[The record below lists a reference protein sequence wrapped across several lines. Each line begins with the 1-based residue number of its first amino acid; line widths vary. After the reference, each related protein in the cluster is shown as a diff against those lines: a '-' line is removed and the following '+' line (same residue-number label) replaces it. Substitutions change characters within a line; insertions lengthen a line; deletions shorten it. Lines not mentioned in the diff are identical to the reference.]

1 MLSNLIGHSVDDDMK
16 TNTLIQN
23 KVKNRISLNVLSSM
37 LVGVFSA
44 LFFGSSFAS
53 GAALYTAANP
63 VSSITPNMQDEGG
76 ASSKPGIS
84 IVPNAAILLYHH
96 VSSSTPASTSISP
109 EAFKSHMEYLD
120 AHHTVVPL
128 QDVVSAIQ
136 HNTTLPEKAVAITFD
151 DGYANI
157 LSNAH
162 PILAD
167 LGFPYAIFINP
178 DEIGVGPKQ
187 LTWEQVIAMH
197 NDGVVFANHTL
208 DHLHMLNGEQE
219 MDERAWLDKVWQ
231 NVESAEKKIEDKLDV
246 SLKYLAYPF
255 GEYNTALANKLKTEG
270 YIGFGQHSGAVGPTS
285 NMQALPRF
293 PAAGPYANL
302 TTLKTKLNSLAMP
315 VTHSSHENPRMTT
328 RNLSSPISL
337 TINSDD
343 VRLAQV
349 NCFFGGDTIKTSVK
363 DNVLSF
369 NLSETLPVGR
379 SRVNC
384 TAPSKTQAGRYYWY
398 STPFFVADEKGNYP
412 D

>member
-1 MLSNLIGHSVDDDMK
+1 MLLNLIRHSVDDDMK
-16 TNTLIQN
+16 TNNVIQN
-23 KVKNRISLNVLSSM
+23 RTTSRTRLKILSLMLAGVFNVL
-37 LVGVFSA
+37 LVSP
-44 LFFGSSFAS
+44 SIAS
-53 GAALYTAANP
+53 GSDANP
-63 VSSITPNMQDEGG
+63 VDDATSTTKEQSGSNIDSSVSTT
-76 ASSKPGIS
+76 
-84 IVPNAAILLYHH
+84 PNAAILLYHH

-120 AHHTVVPL
+120 AHHTVVSL

-136 HNTTLPEKAVAITFD
+136 HNTTLPENAVAITFD

-157 LSNAH
+157 LDNAH

-167 LGFPYAIFINP
+167 LGFPYTVFINP

-208 DHLHMLNGEQE
+208 DHLHMLNGEQA
-219 MDERAWLDKVWQ
+219 MGERAWLEKVWQ
-231 NVESAEKKIEDKLDV
+231 NVESAEKKIEDKLDI

-255 GEYNTALANKLKTEG
+255 GEYNTALANKLKAEG
-270 YIGFGQHSGAVGPTS
+270 YIGFGQHSGAVGPS
-285 NMQALPRF
+285 SDMQALPRF

-302 TTLKTKLNSLAMP
+302 ATLKTKLNSLAMP
-315 VTHSSHENPRMTT
+315 VTQSSHKDPRMTT

-337 TINSDD
+337 TIDSDD
-343 VRLAQV
+343 VRLTQV
-349 NCFFGGDTIKTSVK
+349 NCFFGGDPIETSLEE
-363 DNVLSF
+363 NVLTF
-369 NLSETLPVGR
+369 TLDETLPIGR

-384 TAPSKTQAGRYYWY
+384 TAPSNAQSGRYYWY
-398 STPFFVADEKGNYP
+398 STPFFVADEDGNYP

>member
-1 MLSNLIGHSVDDDMK
+1 MLLNLIRHSVDDDMK
-16 TNTLIQN
+16 TNNVIQN
-23 KVKNRISLNVLSSM
+23 RTTSRTRLKILSSM
-37 LVGVFSA
+37 LAGIFNVLLVSP
-44 LFFGSSFAS
+44 SIAS
-53 GAALYTAANP
+53 GSDANP
-63 VSSITPNMQDEGG
+63 VADATSTTKEQSGSNIDSSVSTT
-76 ASSKPGIS
+76 
-84 IVPNAAILLYHH
+84 PNAAILLYHH

-120 AHHTVVPL
+120 AHHTVVSL

-136 HNTTLPEKAVAITFD
+136 HNTTLPENAVAITFD

-157 LSNAH
+157 LDNAH

-167 LGFPYAIFINP
+167 LGFPYTVFINP

-208 DHLHMLNGEQE
+208 DHLHMLNGEQA
-219 MDERAWLDKVWQ
+219 MGERAWLEKVWQ
-231 NVESAEKKIEDKLDV
+231 NVESAEKKIEDKLDI

-255 GEYNTALANKLKTEG
+255 GEYNTALANKLKAEG
-270 YIGFGQHSGAVGPTS
+270 YIGFGQHSGAVGPS
-285 NMQALPRF
+285 SDMQALPRF

-302 TTLKTKLNSLAMP
+302 ATLKTKLNSLAMP
-315 VTHSSHENPRMTT
+315 VTQSSHKDPRMTA

-337 TINSDD
+337 TIDSDD
-343 VRLAQV
+343 VRLTQV
-349 NCFFGGDTIKTSVK
+349 NCFFGGDPIETSLEE
-363 DNVLSF
+363 NVLTF
-369 NLSETLPVGR
+369 TLDETLPVGR

-384 TAPSKTQAGRYYWY
+384 TAPSNAQSGRYYWY
-398 STPFFVADEKGNYP
+398 STPFFVADEGGNYP

>member
-1 MLSNLIGHSVDDDMK
+1 MLLNLIRHSVDDDMK
-16 TNTLIQN
+16 TNNVIQN
-23 KVKNRISLNVLSSM
+23 RTTSRTRLKILSSM
-37 LVGVFSA
+37 LAGIFNVLLVSP
-44 LFFGSSFAS
+44 SIAS
-53 GAALYTAANP
+53 GSDANP
-63 VSSITPNMQDEGG
+63 VADATSTTKEQSGSNIDSSVSTT
-76 ASSKPGIS
+76 
-84 IVPNAAILLYHH
+84 PNAAILLYHH

-120 AHHTVVPL
+120 AHHTVVSL

-136 HNTTLPEKAVAITFD
+136 HNTTLPENAVAITFD

-157 LSNAH
+157 LDNAH

-167 LGFPYAIFINP
+167 LGFPYTVFINP

-208 DHLHMLNGEQE
+208 DHLHMLNGEQA
-219 MDERAWLDKVWQ
+219 MGERAWLEKVWQ
-231 NVESAEKKIEDKLDV
+231 NVESAEKKIEDKLDI

-255 GEYNTALANKLKTEG
+255 GEYNTALANKLKAEG
-270 YIGFGQHSGAVGPTS
+270 YIGFGQHSGAVGPS
-285 NMQALPRF
+285 SDMQALPRF

-302 TTLKTKLNSLAMP
+302 ATLKTKLNSLAMP
-315 VTHSSHENPRMTT
+315 VTQSSHKDPRITA

-337 TINSDD
+337 TIDSDD
-343 VRLAQV
+343 VRLTQV
-349 NCFFGGDTIKTSVK
+349 NCFFGGDPIETSLEE
-363 DNVLSF
+363 NVLTF
-369 NLSETLPVGR
+369 TLDETLPVGR

-384 TAPSKTQAGRYYWY
+384 TAPSNAQSGRYYWY
-398 STPFFVADEKGNYP
+398 STPFFVADENGNYP

>member
-1 MLSNLIGHSVDDDMK
+1 MLLNLIRHSVDDDMK
-16 TNTLIQN
+16 TNNVIQN
-23 KVKNRISLNVLSSM
+23 RTTSRTRLKILSSM
-37 LVGVFSA
+37 LAGIFNVLLVSP
-44 LFFGSSFAS
+44 SIAS
-53 GAALYTAANP
+53 GSDANP
-63 VSSITPNMQDEGG
+63 VADATSTTKEQSGSNIDSSLSTT
-76 ASSKPGIS
+76 
-84 IVPNAAILLYHH
+84 PNAAILLYHH

-120 AHHTVVPL
+120 AHHTVVSL

-136 HNTTLPEKAVAITFD
+136 HNTTLPENAVAITFD

-157 LSNAH
+157 LDNAH

-167 LGFPYAIFINP
+167 LGFPYTVFINP

-208 DHLHMLNGEQE
+208 DHLHMLNGEQA
-219 MDERAWLDKVWQ
+219 MGERAWLEKVWQ
-231 NVESAEKKIEDKLDV
+231 NVESAEKKIEDKLDI

-255 GEYNTALANKLKTEG
+255 GEYNTALANKLKAEG
-270 YIGFGQHSGAVGPTS
+270 YIGFGQHSGAVGLS
-285 NMQALPRF
+285 SDMQALPRF

-302 TTLKTKLNSLAMP
+302 ATLKTKLNSLAMP
-315 VTHSSHENPRMTT
+315 VTQSSHKDPRMTT

-337 TINSDD
+337 TIDSDD
-343 VRLAQV
+343 VRLTQV
-349 NCFFGGDTIKTSVK
+349 NCFFGGDPIETSLEE
-363 DNVLSF
+363 NVLTF
-369 NLSETLPVGR
+369 TLDETLPIGR

-384 TAPSKTQAGRYYWY
+384 TAPSNAQSGRYYWY
-398 STPFFVADEKGNYP
+398 STPFFVADENGNYP

>member
-1 MLSNLIGHSVDDDMK
+1 MLLNLIRHSVDDDMK
-16 TNTLIQN
+16 TNNLIQN
-23 KVKNRISLNVLSSM
+23 RATSRTRLKILSSM
-37 LVGVFSA
+37 LAGIFNVLLVSP
-44 LFFGSSFAS
+44 SIAS
-53 GAALYTAANP
+53 GSDANP
-63 VSSITPNMQDEGG
+63 VADATSTKKEQSGSNIDSSVSTT
-76 ASSKPGIS
+76 
-84 IVPNAAILLYHH
+84 PNAAILLYHH

-120 AHHTVVPL
+120 AHHTVVSL

-136 HNTTLPEKAVAITFD
+136 HNTTLPENAVAITFD

-157 LSNAH
+157 LDNAH

-167 LGFPYAIFINP
+167 LGFPYTVFINP

-208 DHLHMLNGEQE
+208 DHLHMLNGEQA
-219 MDERAWLDKVWQ
+219 MGERAWLEKVWQ
-231 NVESAEKKIEDKLDV
+231 NVESAEKKIEDKLDI

-255 GEYNTALANKLKTEG
+255 GEYNTALANKLKAEG
-270 YIGFGQHSGAVGPTS
+270 YIGFGQHSGAVGLS
-285 NMQALPRF
+285 SDMQALPRF

-302 TTLKTKLNSLAMP
+302 ATLKTKLNSLAMP
-315 VTHSSHENPRMTT
+315 VTQSSHKDPRMTT

-337 TINSDD
+337 TIDSDD
-343 VRLAQV
+343 VRLTQV
-349 NCFFGGDTIKTSVK
+349 NCFFGGDPIETSLEE
-363 DNVLSF
+363 NVLTF
-369 NLSETLPVGR
+369 TLDETLPVGR

-384 TAPSKTQAGRYYWY
+384 TAPSNAQSGRYYWY
-398 STPFFVADEKGNYP
+398 STPFFVADENGNYP

>member
-1 MLSNLIGHSVDDDMK
+1 MLLNLIRHSVDDDMK
-16 TNTLIQN
+16 TNNVIQN
-23 KVKNRISLNVLSSM
+23 RTTSRTRLKILSSM
-37 LVGVFSA
+37 LAGIFNVLLVSPSIA
-44 LFFGSSFAS
+44 SSS
-53 GAALYTAANP
+53 DANP
-63 VSSITPNMQDEGG
+63 VADATSTTKEQSGSNIDSSVSTT
-76 ASSKPGIS
+76 
-84 IVPNAAILLYHH
+84 PNAAILLYHH

-120 AHHTVVPL
+120 AHHTVVSL

-136 HNTTLPEKAVAITFD
+136 HNTTLPENAVAITFD

-157 LSNAH
+157 LDNAH

-167 LGFPYAIFINP
+167 LGFPYTVFINP

-208 DHLHMLNGEQE
+208 DHLHMLNGEQA
-219 MDERAWLDKVWQ
+219 MGERAWLEKVWQ
-231 NVESAEKKIEDKLDV
+231 NVESAEKKIEDKLDI

-270 YIGFGQHSGAVGPTS
+270 YIGFGQHSGAVGPS
-285 NMQALPRF
+285 SDMQALPRF
-293 PAAGPYANL
+293 PAAGSYANL
-302 TTLKTKLNSLAMP
+302 ATLKTKLNSLAMP
-315 VTHSSHENPRMTT
+315 VTQSSHKDPRMTA

-337 TINSDD
+337 TIDSDD
-343 VRLAQV
+343 VRLTQV
-349 NCFFGGDTIKTSVK
+349 NCFFGGDPIETSLEE
-363 DNVLSF
+363 NVLTF
-369 NLSETLPVGR
+369 TLDETLPVGR

-384 TAPSKTQAGRYYWY
+384 TAPSNAQSGRYYWY
-398 STPFFVADEKGNYP
+398 STPFFVADENGNYP

>member
-1 MLSNLIGHSVDDDMK
+1 MLLNLIRHSVDDDMK
-16 TNTLIQN
+16 TNNVIQN
-23 KVKNRISLNVLSSM
+23 RTTSRTRLKILSSM
-37 LVGVFSA
+37 LAGIFNVLLVSP
-44 LFFGSSFAS
+44 SIAS
-53 GAALYTAANP
+53 GSDANP
-63 VSSITPNMQDEGG
+63 VADATSTTKEQSGSNIDSSVSTT
-76 ASSKPGIS
+76 
-84 IVPNAAILLYHH
+84 PNAAILLYHH

-120 AHHTVVPL
+120 AHHTVVSL

-136 HNTTLPEKAVAITFD
+136 HNTTLPENAVAITFD

-157 LSNAH
+157 LDNAH

-167 LGFPYAIFINP
+167 LGFPYTVFINP

-208 DHLHMLNGEQE
+208 DHLHMLNGEQA
-219 MDERAWLDKVWQ
+219 MGERAWLEKVWQ
-231 NVESAEKKIEDKLDV
+231 NVESAEKKIEDKLDI

-255 GEYNTALANKLKTEG
+255 GEYNTALANKLKAEG
-270 YIGFGQHSGAVGPTS
+270 YIGFGQHSGAVGLS
-285 NMQALPRF
+285 SDMQALPRF

-302 TTLKTKLNSLAMP
+302 ATLKTKLNSLAMP
-315 VTHSSHENPRMTT
+315 VTQSSHKDPRMTA

-337 TINSDD
+337 TIDSDD
-343 VRLAQV
+343 VRLTQV
-349 NCFFGGDTIKTSVK
+349 NCFFGGDPIETSLEE
-363 DNVLSF
+363 NVLTF
-369 NLSETLPVGR
+369 TLDETLPVGR

-384 TAPSKTQAGRYYWY
+384 TAPSNAQSGRYYWY
-398 STPFFVADEKGNYP
+398 STPFFVADEDGNYP

>member
-1 MLSNLIGHSVDDDMK
+1 MLLNLIRHSVDDDMK
-16 TNTLIQN
+16 TNNVIQN
-23 KVKNRISLNVLSSM
+23 RTTSRTRLKILSSM
-37 LVGVFSA
+37 LAGIFNVLLVSP
-44 LFFGSSFAS
+44 SIAS
-53 GAALYTAANP
+53 GSDANP
-63 VSSITPNMQDEGG
+63 VADATSTTKEQSGSNIDSSVSTT
-76 ASSKPGIS
+76 
-84 IVPNAAILLYHH
+84 PNAAILLYHH

-120 AHHTVVPL
+120 AHHTVVSL

-136 HNTTLPEKAVAITFD
+136 HNTTLPENAVAITFD

-157 LSNAH
+157 LDNAH

-167 LGFPYAIFINP
+167 LGFPYTVFINP

-208 DHLHMLNGEQE
+208 DHLHMLNGEQA
-219 MDERAWLDKVWQ
+219 MGERAWLEKVWQ
-231 NVESAEKKIEDKLDV
+231 NVESAEKKIEDKLDI

-255 GEYNTALANKLKTEG
+255 GEYNTALANKLKAEG
-270 YIGFGQHSGAVGPTS
+270 YIGFGQHSGAVGPS
-285 NMQALPRF
+285 SDMQALPRF

-302 TTLKTKLNSLAMP
+302 ATLKTKLNSLAMP
-315 VTHSSHENPRMTT
+315 VTQSSHKDPRMTT

-337 TINSDD
+337 TIDSDD
-343 VRLAQV
+343 VRLTQV
-349 NCFFGGDTIKTSVK
+349 NCFFGGDPIETSLEE
-363 DNVLSF
+363 NVLTF
-369 NLSETLPVGR
+369 TLDETLPVGR

-384 TAPSKTQAGRYYWY
+384 TAPSNAQSGRYYWY
-398 STPFFVADEKGNYP
+398 STPFFVADEDGNYP

>member
-1 MLSNLIGHSVDDDMK
+1 MLLNLIRHSVDDDMK
-16 TNTLIQN
+16 TNNVIQN
-23 KVKNRISLNVLSSM
+23 RTTSRTRFKILSLMLAGIFNVL
-37 LVGVFSA
+37 LVSP
-44 LFFGSSFAS
+44 SIAS
-53 GAALYTAANP
+53 GSDANP
-63 VSSITPNMQDEGG
+63 VDDATSTTKEQNGSNIDSSLSTT
-76 ASSKPGIS
+76 
-84 IVPNAAILLYHH
+84 PNAAILLYHH

-120 AHHTVVPL
+120 AHHTVVSL

-136 HNTTLPEKAVAITFD
+136 HNTTLPENAVAITFD

-157 LSNAH
+157 LDNAH

-167 LGFPYAIFINP
+167 LGFPYTVFINP

-208 DHLHMLNGEQE
+208 DHLHMLNGEQA
-219 MDERAWLDKVWQ
+219 MGERAWLEKVWQ
-231 NVESAEKKIEDKLDV
+231 NVESAEKKIEDKLDI

-255 GEYNTALANKLKTEG
+255 GEYNTALANKLKAEG
-270 YIGFGQHSGAVGPTS
+270 YIGFGQHSGAVGPS
-285 NMQALPRF
+285 SDMQALPRF

-302 TTLKTKLNSLAMP
+302 ATLKTKLNSLAMP
-315 VTHSSHENPRMTT
+315 VTQSSHKDPRMTT

-337 TINSDD
+337 TIDSDD
-343 VRLAQV
+343 VRLTQV
-349 NCFFGGDTIKTSVK
+349 NCFFGGDPIETSLEE
-363 DNVLSF
+363 NVLTF
-369 NLSETLPVGR
+369 TLDETLPVGR

-384 TAPSKTQAGRYYWY
+384 TAPSNAQSGRYYWY
-398 STPFFVADEKGNYP
+398 STPFFVADENGNYP

>member
-1 MLSNLIGHSVDDDMK
+1 MLLNLIRHSVDDDMK
-16 TNTLIQN
+16 TNNVIQN
-23 KVKNRISLNVLSSM
+23 RTTSRTRFKILSLMLAGIFNVL
-37 LVGVFSA
+37 LVSP
-44 LFFGSSFAS
+44 SIAS
-53 GAALYTAANP
+53 GSDANP
-63 VSSITPNMQDEGG
+63 VADATSTTKEQSGNNIDSSVSTT
-76 ASSKPGIS
+76 
-84 IVPNAAILLYHH
+84 PNAAILLYHH

-120 AHHTVVPL
+120 AHHTVVSL

-136 HNTTLPEKAVAITFD
+136 HNTTLPENAVAITFD

-157 LSNAH
+157 LDNAH

-167 LGFPYAIFINP
+167 LGFPYTVFINP

-208 DHLHMLNGEQE
+208 DHLHMLNGEQA
-219 MDERAWLDKVWQ
+219 MGERAWLEKVWQ
-231 NVESAEKKIEDKLDV
+231 NVESAEKKIEDKLDI

-255 GEYNTALANKLKTEG
+255 GEYNTALANKLKAEG
-270 YIGFGQHSGAVGPTS
+270 YIGFGQHSGAVGPS
-285 NMQALPRF
+285 SDMQALPRF

-302 TTLKTKLNSLAMP
+302 ATLKTKLNSLAMP
-315 VTHSSHENPRMTT
+315 VTQSSHKDPRMTA

-337 TINSDD
+337 TIDSDD
-343 VRLAQV
+343 VRLTQV
-349 NCFFGGDTIKTSVK
+349 NCFFGGDPIETRLEE
-363 DNVLSF
+363 NVLTF
-369 NLSETLPVGR
+369 TLDETLPVGR

-384 TAPSKTQAGRYYWY
+384 TAPSNAQSGRYYWY
-398 STPFFVADEKGNYP
+398 STPFFVADENGNYP

>member
-1 MLSNLIGHSVDDDMK
+1 MLLNLIRHSVDDDMK
-16 TNTLIQN
+16 TNNVIQN
-23 KVKNRISLNVLSSM
+23 RTTSRTRLKILSSM
-37 LVGVFSA
+37 LAGIFNVLLVSP
-44 LFFGSSFAS
+44 SIAS
-53 GAALYTAANP
+53 GSDANP
-63 VSSITPNMQDEGG
+63 VADATSSTKEQSGNNID
-76 ASSKPGIS
+76 S
-84 IVPNAAILLYHH
+84 IVSTTPNAAILLYHH

-120 AHHTVVPL
+120 AHHTVVSL

-136 HNTTLPEKAVAITFD
+136 HNTTLPENAVAITFD

-157 LSNAH
+157 LDNAH

-167 LGFPYAIFINP
+167 LGFPYTVFINP

-208 DHLHMLNGEQE
+208 DHLHMLNGEQA
-219 MDERAWLDKVWQ
+219 MGERAWLEKVWQ
-231 NVESAEKKIEDKLDV
+231 NVESAEKKIEDKLDI

-255 GEYNTALANKLKTEG
+255 GEYNTALANKLKAEG
-270 YIGFGQHSGAVGPTS
+270 YIGFGQHSGAVGPS
-285 NMQALPRF
+285 SDMQALPRF

-302 TTLKTKLNSLAMP
+302 ATLKTKLNSLAMP
-315 VTHSSHENPRMTT
+315 VTQSSHKDPRMTA

-337 TINSDD
+337 TIDSDD
-343 VRLAQV
+343 VRLTQV
-349 NCFFGGDTIKTSVK
+349 NCFFGGDPIETSLEE
-363 DNVLSF
+363 NVLTF
-369 NLSETLPVGR
+369 TLDETLPIGR

-384 TAPSKTQAGRYYWY
+384 TAPSNAQSGRYYWY
-398 STPFFVADEKGNYP
+398 STPFFVADENGNYP

>member
-1 MLSNLIGHSVDDDMK
+1 MLLNLIRHSVDDDMK
-16 TNTLIQN
+16 TNNVIQN
-23 KVKNRISLNVLSSM
+23 RTTSRTRFKILSLMLAGIFNVL
-37 LVGVFSA
+37 LVSP
-44 LFFGSSFAS
+44 SIAS
-53 GAALYTAANP
+53 GSDANP
-63 VSSITPNMQDEGG
+63 VADATSTTKEQSGNNIDSSVSTT
-76 ASSKPGIS
+76 
-84 IVPNAAILLYHH
+84 PNAAILLYHH

-120 AHHTVVPL
+120 AHHTVVSL

-136 HNTTLPEKAVAITFD
+136 HNTTLPENAVAITFD

-157 LSNAH
+157 LDNAH

-167 LGFPYAIFINP
+167 LGFPYTVFINP

-208 DHLHMLNGEQE
+208 DHLHMLNGEQA
-219 MDERAWLDKVWQ
+219 MGERAWLEKVWQ
-231 NVESAEKKIEDKLDV
+231 NVESAEKKIEDKLDI

-255 GEYNTALANKLKTEG
+255 GEYNTALANKLKAEG
-270 YIGFGQHSGAVGPTS
+270 YIGFGQHSGAVGPS
-285 NMQALPRF
+285 SDMQALPRF

-302 TTLKTKLNSLAMP
+302 ATLKTKLNSLAMP
-315 VTHSSHENPRMTT
+315 VTQSSHKDPRMTA

-337 TINSDD
+337 TIDSDD
-343 VRLAQV
+343 VRLTQV
-349 NCFFGGDTIKTSVK
+349 NCFFGGDPIETSLEE
-363 DNVLSF
+363 NVLTF
-369 NLSETLPVGR
+369 TLDETLPVGR

-384 TAPSKTQAGRYYWY
+384 TAPSNAQSGRYYWY
-398 STPFFVADEKGNYP
+398 STPFFVADEDGNYP

>member
-1 MLSNLIGHSVDDDMK
+1 VDDDMK
-16 TNTLIQN
+16 TNNVIQN
-23 KVKNRISLNVLSSM
+23 RTTSRTRLKILSSM
-37 LVGVFSA
+37 LAGIFNVLLVSP
-44 LFFGSSFAS
+44 SIAS
-53 GAALYTAANP
+53 GSDANP
-63 VSSITPNMQDEGG
+63 VADATSTKKEQSGSNIDSSVSTT
-76 ASSKPGIS
+76 
-84 IVPNAAILLYHH
+84 PNAAILLYHH

-120 AHHTVVPL
+120 AHHTVVSL

-136 HNTTLPEKAVAITFD
+136 HNTTLPENAVAITFD

-157 LSNAH
+157 LDNAH

-167 LGFPYAIFINP
+167 LGFPYTVFINP

-208 DHLHMLNGEQE
+208 DHLHMLNGEQA
-219 MDERAWLDKVWQ
+219 MGERAWLEKVWQ
-231 NVESAEKKIEDKLDV
+231 NVESAEKKIEDKLDI

-255 GEYNTALANKLKTEG
+255 GEYNTALANKLKAEG
-270 YIGFGQHSGAVGPTS
+270 YIGFGQHSGAVGPS
-285 NMQALPRF
+285 SDMQALPRF

-302 TTLKTKLNSLAMP
+302 ATLKTKLNSLAMP
-315 VTHSSHENPRMTT
+315 VTQSSHKDPRMTA

-337 TINSDD
+337 TIDSDD
-343 VRLAQV
+343 VRLTQV
-349 NCFFGGDTIKTSVK
+349 NCFFGGDPIETSLEE
-363 DNVLSF
+363 NVLTF
-369 NLSETLPVGR
+369 TLDETLPIGR

-384 TAPSKTQAGRYYWY
+384 TAPSNAQSGRYYWY
-398 STPFFVADEKGNYP
+398 STPFFVADENGNYP

>member
-1 MLSNLIGHSVDDDMK
+1 MLLNLIRHSVDDDMK
-16 TNTLIQN
+16 TNNVIQN
-23 KVKNRISLNVLSSM
+23 RTTSRTRLKILSPMLAGIFNVL
-37 LVGVFSA
+37 LVSPSV
-44 LFFGSSFAS
+44 AS
-53 GAALYTAANP
+53 GSDANP
-63 VSSITPNMQDEGG
+63 VADATSTTKEQSGSNIDSSVSTT
-76 ASSKPGIS
+76 
-84 IVPNAAILLYHH
+84 PNAAILLYHH

-120 AHHTVVPL
+120 AHHTVVSL

-136 HNTTLPEKAVAITFD
+136 HNTTLPENAVAITFD

-157 LSNAH
+157 LDNAH

-167 LGFPYAIFINP
+167 LGFPYTVFINP

-208 DHLHMLNGEQE
+208 DHLHMLNGEQA
-219 MDERAWLDKVWQ
+219 MGERAWLEKVWQ
-231 NVESAEKKIEDKLDV
+231 NVESAEKKIEDKLDI

-255 GEYNTALANKLKTEG
+255 GEYNTALANKLKAEG
-270 YIGFGQHSGAVGPTS
+270 YIGFGQHSGAVGPS
-285 NMQALPRF
+285 SDMQALPRF

-302 TTLKTKLNSLAMP
+302 ATLKTKLNSLAMP
-315 VTHSSHENPRMTT
+315 VTQSSHKDPRMTA

-337 TINSDD
+337 TIDSDD
-343 VRLAQV
+343 VRLTQV
-349 NCFFGGDTIKTSVK
+349 NCFFGGDPIETSLEE
-363 DNVLSF
+363 NVLTF
-369 NLSETLPVGR
+369 TLDETLPVGR

-384 TAPSKTQAGRYYWY
+384 TAPSNAQSGRYYWY
-398 STPFFVADEKGNYP
+398 STPFFVADENGNYP

>member
-1 MLSNLIGHSVDDDMK
+1 MLLNLIRHSVDDDMK
-16 TNTLIQN
+16 TNNVIQN
-23 KVKNRISLNVLSSM
+23 RTASRTRLKLLSSM
-37 LVGVFSA
+37 LAGIFNVLLVSP
-44 LFFGSSFAS
+44 SIAS
-53 GAALYTAANP
+53 GSDATP
-63 VSSITPNMQDEGG
+63 VADATSTTKEQSGSNIDSSVSTT
-76 ASSKPGIS
+76 
-84 IVPNAAILLYHH
+84 PNAAILLYHH

-120 AHHTVVPL
+120 AHHTVVSL

-136 HNTTLPEKAVAITFD
+136 HNTTLPENAVAITFD

-157 LSNAH
+157 LDNAH

-167 LGFPYAIFINP
+167 LGFPYTVFINP

-208 DHLHMLNGEQE
+208 DHLHMLNGEQA
-219 MDERAWLDKVWQ
+219 MGERAWLEKVWQ
-231 NVESAEKKIEDKLDV
+231 NVESAEKKIEDKLDI

-255 GEYNTALANKLKTEG
+255 GEYNTALANKLKAEG
-270 YIGFGQHSGAVGPTS
+270 YIGFGQHSGAVGPS
-285 NMQALPRF
+285 SDMQALPRF

-302 TTLKTKLNSLAMP
+302 ATLKTKLNSLAMP
-315 VTHSSHENPRMTT
+315 VTQSSHKDPRMTT

-337 TINSDD
+337 TIDSDD
-343 VRLAQV
+343 VRLTQV
-349 NCFFGGDTIKTSVK
+349 NCFFGGDPIETSLEE
-363 DNVLSF
+363 NVLTF
-369 NLSETLPVGR
+369 TLDETLPIGR

-384 TAPSKTQAGRYYWY
+384 TAPSNAQSGRYYWY
-398 STPFFVADEKGNYP
+398 STPFFVADEDGNYP

>member
-1 MLSNLIGHSVDDDMK
+1 MLLNLIRHSVDDDMK
-16 TNTLIQN
+16 TNNVIQN
-23 KVKNRISLNVLSSM
+23 RTTSRTRLKILSSM
-37 LVGVFSA
+37 LAGIFNVLLVSP
-44 LFFGSSFAS
+44 SIAS
-53 GAALYTAANP
+53 GSDATP
-63 VSSITPNMQDEGG
+63 VADATSTTKEQSGSNIDSSLSTT
-76 ASSKPGIS
+76 
-84 IVPNAAILLYHH
+84 PNAAILLYHH

-120 AHHTVVPL
+120 AHHTVVSL

-136 HNTTLPEKAVAITFD
+136 HNTTLPENAVAITFD

-157 LSNAH
+157 LDNAH

-167 LGFPYAIFINP
+167 LGFPYTVFINP

-208 DHLHMLNGEQE
+208 DHLHMLNGEQA
-219 MDERAWLDKVWQ
+219 MGERAWLEKVWQ
-231 NVESAEKKIEDKLDV
+231 NVESAEKKIEDKLDI

-255 GEYNTALANKLKTEG
+255 GEYNTALANKLKAEG
-270 YIGFGQHSGAVGPTS
+270 YIGFGQHSGAVGPS
-285 NMQALPRF
+285 SDMQALPRF

-302 TTLKTKLNSLAMP
+302 ATLKTKLNSLAMP
-315 VTHSSHENPRMTT
+315 VTQSSHKDPRMTT

-337 TINSDD
+337 TIDSDD
-343 VRLAQV
+343 VRLTQV
-349 NCFFGGDTIKTSVK
+349 NCFFGGDPIETSLEE
-363 DNVLSF
+363 NVLTF
-369 NLSETLPVGR
+369 TLDETLPVGR

-384 TAPSKTQAGRYYWY
+384 TAPSNAQSGRYYWY
-398 STPFFVADEKGNYP
+398 STPFFVADENGNYP

>member
-1 MLSNLIGHSVDDDMK
+1 MLLNLIRHSVDDDMK
-16 TNTLIQN
+16 TNNVIQN
-23 KVKNRISLNVLSSM
+23 RTTSRTRLKILSSM
-37 LVGVFSA
+37 LAGIFNVLLVSP
-44 LFFGSSFAS
+44 SIAS
-53 GAALYTAANP
+53 GSDANP
-63 VSSITPNMQDEGG
+63 VADATSTTKEQSGSNIDSSVSTT
-76 ASSKPGIS
+76 
-84 IVPNAAILLYHH
+84 PNAAILLYHH

-120 AHHTVVPL
+120 AHHTVVSL

-136 HNTTLPEKAVAITFD
+136 HNSTLPENAVAITFD

-157 LSNAH
+157 LDNAH

-167 LGFPYAIFINP
+167 LGFPYTVFINP

-208 DHLHMLNGEQE
+208 DHLHMLNGEQA
-219 MDERAWLDKVWQ
+219 MGERAWLEKVWQ
-231 NVESAEKKIEDKLDV
+231 NVESAEKKIEDKLDI

-255 GEYNTALANKLKTEG
+255 GEYNTALANKLKAEG
-270 YIGFGQHSGAVGPTS
+270 YIGFGQHSGAVGPS
-285 NMQALPRF
+285 SDMQALPRF

-302 TTLKTKLNSLAMP
+302 ATLKTKLNSLAMP
-315 VTHSSHENPRMTT
+315 VTQSSHKDPRMTT

-337 TINSDD
+337 TIDSDD
-343 VRLAQV
+343 VRLTQV
-349 NCFFGGDTIKTSVK
+349 NCFFGGDPIETSLEE
-363 DNVLSF
+363 NVLTF
-369 NLSETLPVGR
+369 TLDETLPVGR

-384 TAPSKTQAGRYYWY
+384 TAPSNAQSGRYYWY
-398 STPFFVADEKGNYP
+398 STPFFVADENGNYP

>member
-1 MLSNLIGHSVDDDMK
+1 MLLNLIRHSVDDDMK
-16 TNTLIQN
+16 TNNVIQN
-23 KVKNRISLNVLSSM
+23 RTTSRTRLKILSSM
-37 LVGVFSA
+37 LAGIFNVLLVSP
-44 LFFGSSFAS
+44 SIAS
-53 GAALYTAANP
+53 GSDANP
-63 VSSITPNMQDEGG
+63 VADATSTIKEQSGNNIDSSVSTT
-76 ASSKPGIS
+76 
-84 IVPNAAILLYHH
+84 PNAAILLYHH

-120 AHHTVVPL
+120 AHHTVVSL

-136 HNTTLPEKAVAITFD
+136 HNSTLPENAVAITFD

-157 LSNAH
+157 LDNAH

-167 LGFPYAIFINP
+167 LGFPYTVFINP

-208 DHLHMLNGEQE
+208 DHLHMLNGEQA
-219 MDERAWLDKVWQ
+219 MGERAWLEKVWQ
-231 NVESAEKKIEDKLDV
+231 NVESAEKKIEDKLDI

-255 GEYNTALANKLKTEG
+255 GEYNTALANKLKAEG
-270 YIGFGQHSGAVGPTS
+270 YIGFGQHSGAVGPS
-285 NMQALPRF
+285 SDMQALPRF

-302 TTLKTKLNSLAMP
+302 ATLKTKLNSLAMP
-315 VTHSSHENPRMTT
+315 VTQSSHKDPRMTA

-337 TINSDD
+337 TIDSDD
-343 VRLAQV
+343 VRLTQV
-349 NCFFGGDTIKTSVK
+349 NCFFGGDPIETSLEE
-363 DNVLSF
+363 NVLTF
-369 NLSETLPVGR
+369 TLDETLPVGR

-384 TAPSKTQAGRYYWY
+384 TAPSNAQSGRYYWY
-398 STPFFVADEKGNYP
+398 STPFFVADENGNYP

>member
-1 MLSNLIGHSVDDDMK
+1 MLLNLIRHSVDDDMK
-16 TNTLIQN
+16 TNNVIQN
-23 KVKNRISLNVLSSM
+23 RTTSRTRLKILSSM
-37 LVGVFSA
+37 LAGIFNVLLVSP
-44 LFFGSSFAS
+44 SIAS
-53 GAALYTAANP
+53 GSDANP
-63 VSSITPNMQDEGG
+63 VADATSTIKEQSGNNIDSSVSTT
-76 ASSKPGIS
+76 
-84 IVPNAAILLYHH
+84 PNAAILLYHH

-120 AHHTVVPL
+120 AHHTVVSL

-136 HNTTLPEKAVAITFD
+136 HNTTLPENAVAITFD

-157 LSNAH
+157 LDNAH

-167 LGFPYAIFINP
+167 LGFPYTVFINP

-208 DHLHMLNGEQE
+208 DHLHMLNGEQA
-219 MDERAWLDKVWQ
+219 MGERAWLEKVWQ
-231 NVESAEKKIEDKLDV
+231 NVESAEKKIEDKLDI

-255 GEYNTALANKLKTEG
+255 GEYNTALANKLKAEG
-270 YIGFGQHSGAVGPTS
+270 YIGFGQHSGAVGPS
-285 NMQALPRF
+285 SDMQALPRF

-302 TTLKTKLNSLAMP
+302 ATLKTKLNSLAMP
-315 VTHSSHENPRMTT
+315 VTQSSHKDPRITA

-337 TINSDD
+337 TIDSDD
-343 VRLAQV
+343 VRLTQV
-349 NCFFGGDTIKTSVK
+349 NCFFGGAPIETSLEE
-363 DNVLSF
+363 NVLTF
-369 NLSETLPVGR
+369 TLDETLPVGR

-384 TAPSKTQAGRYYWY
+384 TAPSNAQSGRYYWY
-398 STPFFVADEKGNYP
+398 STPFFVADENGNYP

>member
-1 MLSNLIGHSVDDDMK
+1 MLLNLIRHSVDDDMK
-16 TNTLIQN
+16 TNNVIQN
-23 KVKNRISLNVLSSM
+23 RTTSRTRLKILSSM
-37 LVGVFSA
+37 LAGIFNVLLVSPSIA
-44 LFFGSSFAS
+44 SSS
-53 GAALYTAANP
+53 DANP
-63 VSSITPNMQDEGG
+63 VADATSTTKEQSGNNIDSSVSTT
-76 ASSKPGIS
+76 
-84 IVPNAAILLYHH
+84 PNAAILLYHH

-120 AHHTVVPL
+120 AHHTVVSL

-136 HNTTLPEKAVAITFD
+136 HNTTLPENAVAITFD

-157 LSNAH
+157 LDNAH

-167 LGFPYAIFINP
+167 LGFPYTVFINP

-219 MDERAWLDKVWQ
+219 MGERAWLEKVWQ
-231 NVESAEKKIEDKLDV
+231 NVARAEKKIEDKLDI
-246 SLKYLAYPF
+246 SFKYLAYPF
-255 GEYNTALANKLKTEG
+255 GEYNTALARKLKAEG
-270 YIGFGQHSGAVGPTS
+270 YIGFGQHSGAVGPS
-285 NMQALPRF
+285 SDMQALPRF

-302 TTLKTKLNSLAMP
+302 ATLKTKLNSLAMP
-315 VTHSSHENPRMTT
+315 VTQSSHKDPRMTA

-337 TINSDD
+337 TIDSDD
-343 VRLAQV
+343 VRLTQV
-349 NCFFGGDTIKTSVK
+349 NCFFGGDPIETSLEE
-363 DNVLSF
+363 NVLTF
-369 NLSETLPVGR
+369 TLDETLPVGR

-384 TAPSKTQAGRYYWY
+384 TAPSNAQSGRYYWY
-398 STPFFVADEKGNYP
+398 STPFFVADENGNYP

>member
-1 MLSNLIGHSVDDDMK
+1 MLLNLIRHSVDDDMK
-16 TNTLIQN
+16 TNNVIQN
-23 KVKNRISLNVLSSM
+23 RTTSRTRLKILSSM
-37 LVGVFSA
+37 LAGIFNVLLVSP
-44 LFFGSSFAS
+44 SIAS
-53 GAALYTAANP
+53 GSDANP
-63 VSSITPNMQDEGG
+63 VDDATSTTKEQSGSNIDSSLSTT
-76 ASSKPGIS
+76 
-84 IVPNAAILLYHH
+84 PNAAILLYHH

-120 AHHTVVPL
+120 AHHTVVSL

-136 HNTTLPEKAVAITFD
+136 HNTTLPENAVAITFD

-157 LSNAH
+157 LDNAH

-167 LGFPYAIFINP
+167 LGFPYTVFINP

-208 DHLHMLNGEQE
+208 DHLHMLNGEQV
-219 MDERAWLDKVWQ
+219 MGERAWLEKVWQ
-231 NVESAEKKIEDKLDV
+231 NVESAEKKIEDKLDI

-255 GEYNTALANKLKTEG
+255 GEYNTALANKLKAEG
-270 YIGFGQHSGAVGPTS
+270 YIGFGQHSGAVGPS
-285 NMQALPRF
+285 SDMQALPRF

-302 TTLKTKLNSLAMP
+302 ATLKTKLNSLAMP
-315 VTHSSHENPRMTT
+315 VTQSSHKDPRMTT

-337 TINSDD
+337 TIDSDD
-343 VRLAQV
+343 VRLTQV
-349 NCFFGGDTIKTSVK
+349 NCFFGGDPIETSLEE
-363 DNVLSF
+363 NVLTF
-369 NLSETLPVGR
+369 TLDETLPVGR

-384 TAPSKTQAGRYYWY
+384 TAPSNAQSGRYYWY
-398 STPFFVADEKGNYP
+398 STPFFVADENGNYP

>member
-1 MLSNLIGHSVDDDMK
+1 MLLNLIRHSVDDDMK
-16 TNTLIQN
+16 TNNVIQN
-23 KVKNRISLNVLSSM
+23 RTTSRTRLKILSSM
-37 LVGVFSA
+37 LAGIFNVLLVSP
-44 LFFGSSFAS
+44 SIAS
-53 GAALYTAANP
+53 GSDANP
-63 VSSITPNMQDEGG
+63 VADATSTTKEQSGSNIDSSVSTT
-76 ASSKPGIS
+76 
-84 IVPNAAILLYHH
+84 PNAAILLYHH

-120 AHHTVVPL
+120 AHHTVVSL

-136 HNTTLPEKAVAITFD
+136 HNTTLPENAVAITFD

-157 LSNAH
+157 LDNAH

-167 LGFPYAIFINP
+167 LGFPYTVFINP

-208 DHLHMLNGEQE
+208 DHLHMLNGEQA
-219 MDERAWLDKVWQ
+219 MGERAWLEKVWQ
-231 NVESAEKKIEDKLDV
+231 NVESAEKKIEDKLDI

-255 GEYNTALANKLKTEG
+255 GEYNTALANKLKAEG
-270 YIGFGQHSGAVGPTS
+270 YIGFGQHSGAVGLS
-285 NMQALPRF
+285 SDMQALPRF

-302 TTLKTKLNSLAMP
+302 ATLKTKLNSLAMP
-315 VTHSSHENPRMTT
+315 VTQSSHKDPRMTT

-337 TINSDD
+337 TIDSDD
-343 VRLAQV
+343 VRLTQV
-349 NCFFGGDTIKTSVK
+349 NCFFGGDPIETSLEE
-363 DNVLSF
+363 NVLTF
-369 NLSETLPVGR
+369 TLDETLPIGR

-384 TAPSKTQAGRYYWY
+384 TAPSNAQSGRYYWY
-398 STPFFVADEKGNYP
+398 STPFFVADEDGNYP

>member
-1 MLSNLIGHSVDDDMK
+1 MLLNLIRHSVDDDMK
-16 TNTLIQN
+16 TNNVIQN
-23 KVKNRISLNVLSSM
+23 RTTSRTRLKILSSM
-37 LVGVFSA
+37 LAGIFNVLLVSP
-44 LFFGSSFAS
+44 SIAS
-53 GAALYTAANP
+53 GSDANP
-63 VSSITPNMQDEGG
+63 VADATSSTKEQSGNNID
-76 ASSKPGIS
+76 S
-84 IVPNAAILLYHH
+84 IVSTTPNAAILLYHH

-120 AHHTVVPL
+120 AHHTVVSL

-136 HNTTLPEKAVAITFD
+136 HNTTLPENAVAITFD

-157 LSNAH
+157 LDNAH

-167 LGFPYAIFINP
+167 LGFPYTVFINP

-208 DHLHMLNGEQE
+208 DHLHMLNGEQA
-219 MDERAWLDKVWQ
+219 MGERAWLEKVWQ
-231 NVESAEKKIEDKLDV
+231 NVESAEKKIEDKLDI

-255 GEYNTALANKLKTEG
+255 GEYNTALANKLKAEG
-270 YIGFGQHSGAVGPTS
+270 YIGFGQHSGAVGPS
-285 NMQALPRF
+285 SDMQALPRF

-302 TTLKTKLNSLAMP
+302 ATLKTKLNSLAMP
-315 VTHSSHENPRMTT
+315 VTQSSHKDPRMTA

-337 TINSDD
+337 TIDSDD
-343 VRLAQV
+343 VRLTQV
-349 NCFFGGDTIKTSVK
+349 NCFFGGDPIETSLEE
-363 DNVLSF
+363 NVLTF
-369 NLSETLPVGR
+369 TLDETLPVGR

-384 TAPSKTQAGRYYWY
+384 TAPSNAQSGRYYWY
-398 STPFFVADEKGNYP
+398 STPFFVADENGNYP

>member
-1 MLSNLIGHSVDDDMK
+1 MLLNLIRHSVDDDMK
-16 TNTLIQN
+16 TNNVIQN
-23 KVKNRISLNVLSSM
+23 RTTSRTRLKILSSM
-37 LVGVFSA
+37 LAGIFNVLLVSP
-44 LFFGSSFAS
+44 SIAS
-53 GAALYTAANP
+53 GSDANP
-63 VSSITPNMQDEGG
+63 VADATSTTKEQSGNNIDFSVSTT
-76 ASSKPGIS
+76 
-84 IVPNAAILLYHH
+84 PNAAILLYHH

-120 AHHTVVPL
+120 AHHTVVSL

-136 HNTTLPEKAVAITFD
+136 HNTTLPENAVAITFD

-157 LSNAH
+157 LDNAH

-167 LGFPYAIFINP
+167 LGFPYTVFINP

-208 DHLHMLNGEQE
+208 DHLHMLNGEQA
-219 MDERAWLDKVWQ
+219 MGERAWLEKVWQ
-231 NVESAEKKIEDKLDV
+231 NVESAEKKIEDKLDI

-255 GEYNTALANKLKTEG
+255 GEYNTALANKLKAEG
-270 YIGFGQHSGAVGPTS
+270 YIGFGQHSGAVGPS
-285 NMQALPRF
+285 SDMQALPRF

-302 TTLKTKLNSLAMP
+302 ATLKTKLNSLAMP
-315 VTHSSHENPRMTT
+315 VTQSSHKDPRITA

-337 TINSDD
+337 TIDSDD
-343 VRLAQV
+343 VRLTQV
-349 NCFFGGDTIKTSVK
+349 NCFFGGDPIETSLEE
-363 DNVLSF
+363 NVLTF
-369 NLSETLPVGR
+369 TLDETLPVGR

-384 TAPSKTQAGRYYWY
+384 TAPSNAQSGRYYWY
-398 STPFFVADEKGNYP
+398 STPFFVADENGNYP

>member
-1 MLSNLIGHSVDDDMK
+1 MLLNLIRHSVDDDMK
-16 TNTLIQN
+16 TNNVIQN
-23 KVKNRISLNVLSSM
+23 RTTSRTRLKILSSM
-37 LVGVFSA
+37 LAGIFNVLLVSP
-44 LFFGSSFAS
+44 SIAS
-53 GAALYTAANP
+53 GSDANP
-63 VSSITPNMQDEGG
+63 VADATSTTKEQSGSNI
-76 ASSKPGIS
+76 ASSLS
-84 IVPNAAILLYHH
+84 TTPNAAILLYHH

-120 AHHTVVPL
+120 AHHTVVSL

-136 HNTTLPEKAVAITFD
+136 HNTTLPENAVAITFD

-157 LSNAH
+157 LDNAH

-167 LGFPYAIFINP
+167 LGFPYTVFINP

-208 DHLHMLNGEQE
+208 DHLHMLNGEQV
-219 MDERAWLDKVWQ
+219 MGERAWLEKVWQ
-231 NVESAEKKIEDKLDV
+231 NVESAEKKIEDKLDI

-255 GEYNTALANKLKTEG
+255 GEYNTALANKLKAEG
-270 YIGFGQHSGAVGPTS
+270 YIGFGQHSGAVGPS
-285 NMQALPRF
+285 SDMQALPRF

-302 TTLKTKLNSLAMP
+302 ATLKTKLNSLAMP
-315 VTHSSHENPRMTT
+315 VTQSSHKDPRMTT

-337 TINSDD
+337 TIDSDD
-343 VRLAQV
+343 VRLTQV
-349 NCFFGGDTIKTSVK
+349 NCFFGGDPIETSLEE
-363 DNVLSF
+363 NVLTF
-369 NLSETLPVGR
+369 TLDETLPVGR

-384 TAPSKTQAGRYYWY
+384 TAPSNAQSGRYYWY
-398 STPFFVADEKGNYP
+398 STPFFVADENGNYP

>member
-1 MLSNLIGHSVDDDMK
+1 MLLNLIRHSVDDDMK
-16 TNTLIQN
+16 TNNVIQN
-23 KVKNRISLNVLSSM
+23 RTTSRTRLKILSSM
-37 LVGVFSA
+37 LAGIFNVLLVSP
-44 LFFGSSFAS
+44 SIAS
-53 GAALYTAANP
+53 GSDANP
-63 VSSITPNMQDEGG
+63 VADATSTTKEQSGSNIDSSVSTT
-76 ASSKPGIS
+76 
-84 IVPNAAILLYHH
+84 PNAAILLYHH

-120 AHHTVVPL
+120 AHHTVVSL

-136 HNTTLPEKAVAITFD
+136 HNSTLPENAVAITFD

-157 LSNAH
+157 LDNAH

-167 LGFPYAIFINP
+167 LGFPYTVFINP

-208 DHLHMLNGEQE
+208 DHLHMLNGEQV
-219 MDERAWLDKVWQ
+219 MGERAWLEKVWQ
-231 NVESAEKKIEDKLDV
+231 NVESAEKKIEDKLDI

-255 GEYNTALANKLKTEG
+255 GEYNTALANKLKAEG
-270 YIGFGQHSGAVGPTS
+270 YIGFGQHSGAVGPS
-285 NMQALPRF
+285 SDMQALPRF

-302 TTLKTKLNSLAMP
+302 ATLKTKLNSLAMP
-315 VTHSSHENPRMTT
+315 VTQSSHKDPRMTT

-337 TINSDD
+337 TIDSDD
-343 VRLAQV
+343 VRLTQV
-349 NCFFGGDTIKTSVK
+349 NCFFGGDPIETSLEE
-363 DNVLSF
+363 NVLTF
-369 NLSETLPVGR
+369 TLDETLPIGR

-384 TAPSKTQAGRYYWY
+384 TAPSNAQSGRYYWY
-398 STPFFVADEKGNYP
+398 STPFFVADENGNYP

>member
-1 MLSNLIGHSVDDDMK
+1 MLLNLIRHSVDDDMK
-16 TNTLIQN
+16 TNNVIQN
-23 KVKNRISLNVLSSM
+23 RTTSRTRLKILSSM
-37 LVGVFSA
+37 LAGIFNVLLVSP
-44 LFFGSSFAS
+44 SIAS
-53 GAALYTAANP
+53 GSDANP
-63 VSSITPNMQDEGG
+63 VADATSSTKEQSGNNID
-76 ASSKPGIS
+76 S
-84 IVPNAAILLYHH
+84 IVSTTPNAAILLYHH

-120 AHHTVVPL
+120 AHHTVVSL

-136 HNTTLPEKAVAITFD
+136 HNTTLPENAVAITFD

-157 LSNAH
+157 LDNAH

-167 LGFPYAIFINP
+167 LGFPYTVFINP

-208 DHLHMLNGEQE
+208 DHLHMLNGEQA
-219 MDERAWLDKVWQ
+219 MGERAWLEKVWQ
-231 NVESAEKKIEDKLDV
+231 NVESAEKKIEDKLDI

-255 GEYNTALANKLKTEG
+255 GEYNTALANKLKAEG
-270 YIGFGQHSGAVGPTS
+270 YIGFGQHSGAVGPS
-285 NMQALPRF
+285 SDMQALPRF

-302 TTLKTKLNSLAMP
+302 ATLKTKLNSLAMP
-315 VTHSSHENPRMTT
+315 VTQSSHKDPRMTT

-337 TINSDD
+337 TIDSDD
-343 VRLAQV
+343 VRLTQV
-349 NCFFGGDTIKTSVK
+349 NCFFGGDPIETSLEE
-363 DNVLSF
+363 NVLTF
-369 NLSETLPVGR
+369 TLDETLPIGR

-384 TAPSKTQAGRYYWY
+384 TAPSNAQSGRYYWY
-398 STPFFVADEKGNYP
+398 STLFFVADEDGNYP

>member
-1 MLSNLIGHSVDDDMK
+1 MLLNLIRHSVDDDMK
-16 TNTLIQN
+16 TNNVIQN
-23 KVKNRISLNVLSSM
+23 RTTSRTRLKILSSM
-37 LVGVFSA
+37 LAGIFNVLLVSPSIA
-44 LFFGSSFAS
+44 SSS
-53 GAALYTAANP
+53 DANP
-63 VSSITPNMQDEGG
+63 VADATSTTKEQSGSNIDSSLSTM
-76 ASSKPGIS
+76 
-84 IVPNAAILLYHH
+84 PNAAILLYHH

-120 AHHTVVPL
+120 AHHTVVSL

-136 HNTTLPEKAVAITFD
+136 HNTTLPENAVAITFD

-157 LSNAH
+157 LDNAH

-167 LGFPYAIFINP
+167 LGFPYTVFINP

-208 DHLHMLNGEQE
+208 DHLHMLNGEQA
-219 MDERAWLDKVWQ
+219 MGERAWLEKVWQ
-231 NVESAEKKIEDKLDV
+231 NVESAEKKIEDKLDI

-270 YIGFGQHSGAVGPTS
+270 YIGFGQHSGAVGPS
-285 NMQALPRF
+285 SDMQALPRF
-293 PAAGPYANL
+293 PAAGSYANL
-302 TTLKTKLNSLAMP
+302 ATLKTKLNSLAMP
-315 VTHSSHENPRMTT
+315 VTQSSHKDPRMTA

-337 TINSDD
+337 TIDSDD
-343 VRLAQV
+343 VRLTQV
-349 NCFFGGDTIKTSVK
+349 NCFFGGDPIETSLEE
-363 DNVLSF
+363 NVLTF
-369 NLSETLPVGR
+369 TLDETLPVGR

-384 TAPSKTQAGRYYWY
+384 TAPSNAQSGRYYWY
-398 STPFFVADEKGNYP
+398 STPFFVADENGNYP

>member
-1 MLSNLIGHSVDDDMK
+1 MLLNLIRHSVDDDMK
-16 TNTLIQN
+16 TNNVIQN
-23 KVKNRISLNVLSSM
+23 RTTSRTRLKVLSSM
-37 LVGVFSA
+37 LAGIFNVLLVSP
-44 LFFGSSFAS
+44 SIAS
-53 GAALYTAANP
+53 GSDANP
-63 VSSITPNMQDEGG
+63 VADATSTTKEQGGSNIDSSPSTT
-76 ASSKPGIS
+76 
-84 IVPNAAILLYHH
+84 PNAAILLYHH

-120 AHHTVVPL
+120 AHHTVVSL

-136 HNTTLPEKAVAITFD
+136 HNTTLPENAVAITFD

-157 LSNAH
+157 LDNAH

-167 LGFPYAIFINP
+167 LGFPYTVFINP

-208 DHLHMLNGEQE
+208 DHLHMLNGEQA
-219 MDERAWLDKVWQ
+219 MGERAWLEKVWQ
-231 NVESAEKKIEDKLDV
+231 NVESAEKKIEDKLDI

-255 GEYNTALANKLKTEG
+255 GEYNTALANKLKAEG
-270 YIGFGQHSGAVGPTS
+270 YIGFGQHSGAVGPS
-285 NMQALPRF
+285 SDMQALPRF

-302 TTLKTKLNSLAMP
+302 ATLKTKLNSLAMP
-315 VTHSSHENPRMTT
+315 VTQSSHKDPRMTA

-337 TINSDD
+337 TIDSDD
-343 VRLAQV
+343 VRLTQV
-349 NCFFGGDTIKTSVK
+349 NCFFGGDPIETSLEE
-363 DNVLSF
+363 NVLTF
-369 NLSETLPVGR
+369 TLDETLPVGR

-384 TAPSKTQAGRYYWY
+384 TAPSNAQTGRYYWY
-398 STPFFVADEKGNYP
+398 STPFFVADENGNYP

>member
-1 MLSNLIGHSVDDDMK
+1 MLLNLIRHSVDDDMK
-16 TNTLIQN
+16 TNNVIQN
-23 KVKNRISLNVLSSM
+23 RTTSRTRLKMLSSM
-37 LVGVFSA
+37 LAGIFNVLLVSP
-44 LFFGSSFAS
+44 SIAS
-53 GAALYTAANP
+53 GSDANP
-63 VSSITPNMQDEGG
+63 VADATSTTKEQSGSNIDSSVSTT
-76 ASSKPGIS
+76 
-84 IVPNAAILLYHH
+84 PNAAILLYHH

-120 AHHTVVPL
+120 AHHTVVSL

-136 HNTTLPEKAVAITFD
+136 HNTTLPENAVAITFD

-157 LSNAH
+157 LDNAH

-167 LGFPYAIFINP
+167 LGFPYTVFINP

-208 DHLHMLNGEQE
+208 DHLHMLNGEQAMGE
-219 MDERAWLDKVWQ
+219 HAWLEKVWQ
-231 NVESAEKKIEDKLDV
+231 NVESAEKKIEDKLDI

-255 GEYNTALANKLKTEG
+255 GEYNTALANKLKAEG
-270 YIGFGQHSGAVGPTS
+270 YIGFGQHSGAVGPS
-285 NMQALPRF
+285 SDMQALPRF

-302 TTLKTKLNSLAMP
+302 ATLKTKLNSLAMP
-315 VTHSSHENPRMTT
+315 VTQSSHKDPRMTA

-337 TINSDD
+337 TIDSDD
-343 VRLAQV
+343 VRLTQV
-349 NCFFGGDTIKTSVK
+349 NCFFGGDPIETSLEE
-363 DNVLSF
+363 NVLTF
-369 NLSETLPVGR
+369 TLDETLPVGR

-384 TAPSKTQAGRYYWY
+384 TAPSNAQSGRYYWY
-398 STPFFVADEKGNYP
+398 STPFFVADENGNYP

>member
-1 MLSNLIGHSVDDDMK
+1 MLLNLIRHSVDDDMK
-16 TNTLIQN
+16 TNNVIQN
-23 KVKNRISLNVLSSM
+23 RTTSRTRLKILSSM
-37 LVGVFSA
+37 LAGIFNVLLVSPSIA
-44 LFFGSSFAS
+44 SSS
-53 GAALYTAANP
+53 DANP
-63 VSSITPNMQDEGG
+63 VADATSTTKEQSGSNIDSSLSTT
-76 ASSKPGIS
+76 
-84 IVPNAAILLYHH
+84 PNAAILLYHH

-120 AHHTVVPL
+120 AHHTVVSL

-136 HNTTLPEKAVAITFD
+136 HNTTLPENAVAITFD

-157 LSNAH
+157 LDNAH

-167 LGFPYAIFINP
+167 LGFPYTVFINP

-208 DHLHMLNGEQE
+208 DHLHMLNGEQA
-219 MDERAWLDKVWQ
+219 MGERAWLEKVWQ
-231 NVESAEKKIEDKLDV
+231 NVESAEKKIEDKLDI

-255 GEYNTALANKLKTEG
+255 GEYNTALANKLKAEG
-270 YIGFGQHSGAVGPTS
+270 YIGFGQHSGAVGPS
-285 NMQALPRF
+285 SDMQALPRF

-302 TTLKTKLNSLAMP
+302 ATLKTKLNSLAMP
-315 VTHSSHENPRMTT
+315 VTQSSHKDPRMTT

-337 TINSDD
+337 TIDSDD
-343 VRLAQV
+343 VRLTQV
-349 NCFFGGDTIKTSVK
+349 NCFFGGDPIETSLEE
-363 DNVLSF
+363 NVLTF
-369 NLSETLPVGR
+369 TLDETLPVGR

-384 TAPSKTQAGRYYWY
+384 TAPSNAQSGRYYWY
-398 STPFFVADEKGNYP
+398 STPFFVADENGNYP

>member
-1 MLSNLIGHSVDDDMK
+1 MLLNLIRHSVDDDMK
-16 TNTLIQN
+16 TNNVIQN
-23 KVKNRISLNVLSSM
+23 RTTSRTRLKILSSM
-37 LVGVFSA
+37 LAGIFNVLLVSP
-44 LFFGSSFAS
+44 SIAS
-53 GAALYTAANP
+53 GSDATP
-63 VSSITPNMQDEGG
+63 VADATSTTKEQSGSNIDSSLSTT
-76 ASSKPGIS
+76 
-84 IVPNAAILLYHH
+84 PNAAILLYHH

-120 AHHTVVPL
+120 AHHTVVSL

-136 HNTTLPEKAVAITFD
+136 HNTTLPENAVAITFD

-157 LSNAH
+157 LDNAH

-167 LGFPYAIFINP
+167 LGFPYTVFINP

-208 DHLHMLNGEQE
+208 DHLHMLNGEQV
-219 MDERAWLDKVWQ
+219 MGERAWLEKVWQ
-231 NVESAEKKIEDKLDV
+231 NVESAEKKIEDKLDI

-255 GEYNTALANKLKTEG
+255 GEYNTALANKLKAEG
-270 YIGFGQHSGAVGPTS
+270 YIGFGQHSGAVGLS
-285 NMQALPRF
+285 SDMQALPRF

-302 TTLKTKLNSLAMP
+302 ATLKTKLNSLAMP
-315 VTHSSHENPRMTT
+315 VTQSSHKDPRMTT

-337 TINSDD
+337 TIDSDD
-343 VRLAQV
+343 VRLTQV
-349 NCFFGGDTIKTSVK
+349 NCFFGGDPIETSLEE
-363 DNVLSF
+363 NVLTF
-369 NLSETLPVGR
+369 TLDETLPVGR

-384 TAPSKTQAGRYYWY
+384 TAPSNAQSGRYYWY
-398 STPFFVADEKGNYP
+398 STPFFVADENGNYP

>member
-1 MLSNLIGHSVDDDMK
+1 MLLNLIRHSVDDDMK
-16 TNTLIQN
+16 TNNVIQN
-23 KVKNRISLNVLSSM
+23 RTTSRTRLKILSSM
-37 LVGVFSA
+37 LAGIFNVLLVSP
-44 LFFGSSFAS
+44 SIAS
-53 GAALYTAANP
+53 GSDANP
-63 VSSITPNMQDEGG
+63 VADATSTTKEQSGSNIDSSLSTT
-76 ASSKPGIS
+76 
-84 IVPNAAILLYHH
+84 PNAAILLYHH

-120 AHHTVVPL
+120 AHHTVVSL

-136 HNTTLPEKAVAITFD
+136 HNTTLPENAVAITFD

-157 LSNAH
+157 LDNAH

-167 LGFPYAIFINP
+167 LGFPYTVFINP

-187 LTWEQVIAMH
+187 LTWEQVIAMQ

-219 MDERAWLDKVWQ
+219 MGERAWLEKVWQ
-231 NVESAEKKIEDKLDV
+231 NVESAEKKIEDKLDI

-255 GEYNTALANKLKTEG
+255 GEYNTALANKLKAEG
-270 YIGFGQHSGAVGPTS
+270 YIGFGQHSGAVGPS
-285 NMQALPRF
+285 SDMQALPRF

-302 TTLKTKLNSLAMP
+302 ATLKTKLNSLAMP
-315 VTHSSHENPRMTT
+315 VTQSSHKDPRMTA

-337 TINSDD
+337 TIDSDD
-343 VRLAQV
+343 VRLTQV
-349 NCFFGGDTIKTSVK
+349 NCFFGGDPIETSLEE
-363 DNVLSF
+363 NVLTF
-369 NLSETLPVGR
+369 TLDETLPVGR

-384 TAPSKTQAGRYYWY
+384 TAPSNAQSGRYYWY
-398 STPFFVADEKGNYP
+398 STPFFVADENGNYP

>member
-1 MLSNLIGHSVDDDMK
+1 VDDDMK
-16 TNTLIQN
+16 TNNVIQN
-23 KVKNRISLNVLSSM
+23 RTTSRTRLKILSSM
-37 LVGVFSA
+37 LAGIFNVLLVSP
-44 LFFGSSFAS
+44 SIAS
-53 GAALYTAANP
+53 GSDANP
-63 VSSITPNMQDEGG
+63 VDDATSTTKEQSGSNIDSSLSTT
-76 ASSKPGIS
+76 
-84 IVPNAAILLYHH
+84 PNAAILLYHH

-120 AHHTVVPL
+120 AHHTVVSL

-136 HNTTLPEKAVAITFD
+136 HNTTLPENAVAITFD

-157 LSNAH
+157 LDNAH

-167 LGFPYAIFINP
+167 LGFPYTVFINP

-208 DHLHMLNGEQE
+208 DHLHMLNGEQA
-219 MDERAWLDKVWQ
+219 MGERAWLEKVWQ
-231 NVESAEKKIEDKLDV
+231 NVESAEKKIEDKLDI

-255 GEYNTALANKLKTEG
+255 GEYNTALANKLKAEG
-270 YIGFGQHSGAVGPTS
+270 YIGFGQHSGAVGPS
-285 NMQALPRF
+285 SDMQALPRF

-302 TTLKTKLNSLAMP
+302 ATLKTKLNSLAMP
-315 VTHSSHENPRMTT
+315 VTQSSHKDPRMTT

-337 TINSDD
+337 TIDSDD
-343 VRLAQV
+343 VRLTQV
-349 NCFFGGDTIKTSVK
+349 NCFFGGDPIETSLEE
-363 DNVLSF
+363 NVLTF
-369 NLSETLPVGR
+369 TLDETLPIGR

-384 TAPSKTQAGRYYWY
+384 TAPSNAQSGRYYWY
-398 STPFFVADEKGNYP
+398 STPFFVADEDGNYP

>member
-1 MLSNLIGHSVDDDMK
+1 MLLNLIRHSVDDDMK
-16 TNTLIQN
+16 TNNVIQN
-23 KVKNRISLNVLSSM
+23 RTTSRTRLKILSSM
-37 LVGVFSA
+37 LAGIFNVLLVSP
-44 LFFGSSFAS
+44 SIAS
-53 GAALYTAANP
+53 GSDANP
-63 VSSITPNMQDEGG
+63 VADATSTTKEQSGNNID
-76 ASSKPGIS
+76 S
-84 IVPNAAILLYHH
+84 IVSTTPNAAILLYHH

-120 AHHTVVPL
+120 AHHTVVSL

-136 HNTTLPEKAVAITFD
+136 HNTTLPENAVAITFD

-157 LSNAH
+157 LDNAH

-167 LGFPYAIFINP
+167 LGFPYTVFINP

-208 DHLHMLNGEQE
+208 DHLHMLNGEQA
-219 MDERAWLDKVWQ
+219 MGERAWLEKVWQ
-231 NVESAEKKIEDKLDV
+231 NVESAEKKIEDKLDI

-255 GEYNTALANKLKTEG
+255 GEYNTALANKLKAEG
-270 YIGFGQHSGAVGPTS
+270 YIGFGQHSGAVGPS
-285 NMQALPRF
+285 SDMQALPRF

-302 TTLKTKLNSLAMP
+302 ATLKTKLNSLAMP
-315 VTHSSHENPRMTT
+315 VTQSSHKDPRMTA

-337 TINSDD
+337 TIDSDD
-343 VRLAQV
+343 VRLTQV
-349 NCFFGGDTIKTSVK
+349 NCFFGGDPIETSLEE
-363 DNVLSF
+363 NVLTF
-369 NLSETLPVGR
+369 TLDETLPVGR

-384 TAPSKTQAGRYYWY
+384 TAPSNAQSGRYYWY
-398 STPFFVADEKGNYP
+398 STPFFVADEDGNYP

>member
-1 MLSNLIGHSVDDDMK
+1 VDDDMK
-16 TNTLIQN
+16 TNNVIQN
-23 KVKNRISLNVLSSM
+23 RTTSRTRLKILSSM
-37 LVGVFSA
+37 LAGIFNVLLVSP
-44 LFFGSSFAS
+44 SIAS
-53 GAALYTAANP
+53 GSDATP
-63 VSSITPNMQDEGG
+63 VADATSTTKEQSGSNIDSSLSTT
-76 ASSKPGIS
+76 
-84 IVPNAAILLYHH
+84 PNAAILLYHH

-120 AHHTVVPL
+120 AHHTVVSL

-136 HNTTLPEKAVAITFD
+136 HNSTLPENAVAITFD

-157 LSNAH
+157 LDNAH

-167 LGFPYAIFINP
+167 LGFPYTVFINP

-208 DHLHMLNGEQE
+208 DHLHMLNGEQV
-219 MDERAWLDKVWQ
+219 MGERAWLEKVWQ
-231 NVESAEKKIEDKLDV
+231 NVESAEKKIEDKLDI

-255 GEYNTALANKLKTEG
+255 GEYNTALANKLKAEG
-270 YIGFGQHSGAVGPTS
+270 YIGFGQHSGAVGPS
-285 NMQALPRF
+285 SDMQALPRF

-302 TTLKTKLNSLAMP
+302 ATLKTKLNSLAMP
-315 VTHSSHENPRMTT
+315 VTQSSHKDPRMTT

-337 TINSDD
+337 TIDSDD
-343 VRLAQV
+343 VRLTQV
-349 NCFFGGDTIKTSVK
+349 NCFFGGDPIETSLEE
-363 DNVLSF
+363 NVLTF
-369 NLSETLPVGR
+369 TLDETLPVGR

-384 TAPSKTQAGRYYWY
+384 TAPSNAQSGRYYWY
-398 STPFFVADEKGNYP
+398 STPFFVADENGNYP